1 MRGNRAYYLAAICLS
16 VASCGQRSAEQDKAD
31 LELQRT
37 QLEERIATVINLNGH
52 LCDKVVYVGPVLST
66 GEYQGEYQVNCRE
79 YGDPKKAGTKHNV
92 AVYMVDPD
100 QKTVRLMGRD

>member
-1 MRGNRAYYLAAICLS
+1 M
-16 VASCGQRSAEQDKAD
+16 
-31 LELQRT
+31 
-37 QLEERIATVINLNGH
+37 INLNGH